1 MTVMLN
7 PLSTV
12 DAKALLDQGKAVL
25 VDIRERDE
33 FSRRHIAGA
42 LSKPLSS
49 WEASWEAN
57 WEAGHLAV
65 PADCDVIFTCRSGMR
80 TAGASDRLAARVLGA
95 AHVLNGGVDA
105 WGKAGLPLVIDAKS
119 PIEIMRQV
127 QIAAGSLVLVG
138 VILGFLVAPSWFGLS
153 AFVGAGLTFAGA
165 TGFCGM
171 ARLLMFAPWNRRAVA
186 G

>member
-1 MTVMLN
+1 MTAMLN
-7 PLSTV
+7 PLSAV
-12 DAKALLDQGKAVL
+12 DAKALLDQGRAVL
-25 VDIRERDE
+25 VDIREKDE

-49 WEASWEAN
+49 WQAN
-57 WEAGHLAV
+57 WEATHLAV
-65 PADCDVIFTCRSGMR
+65 PADCDLIFTCRSGMR
-80 TAGASDRLAARVLGA
+80 TAGASDRLAARALGA

-127 QIAAGSLVLVG
+127 QIAAGSLVLAG
-138 VILGFLVAPSWFGLS
+138 VILGLLVAPGWFGLS

-171 ARLLMFAPWNRRAVA
+171 ARVLMLAPWNRRAVA